1 MLRDHSHVGY
11 CKAFC
16 EIWKATRM
24 ETGFAGESS
33 FLITVNCVLKV
44 SPWPPWPR
52 AQILVWGLEVGIPKT
67 CPIGHEIQHDA
78 TRS

>member
-1 MLRDHSHVGY
+1 MEAYYTYLTLAERDAEPVRAQVLRHL
-11 CKAFC
+11 
-16 EIWKATRM
+16 AT
-24 ETGFAGESS
+24 
-33 FLITVNCVLKV
+33 